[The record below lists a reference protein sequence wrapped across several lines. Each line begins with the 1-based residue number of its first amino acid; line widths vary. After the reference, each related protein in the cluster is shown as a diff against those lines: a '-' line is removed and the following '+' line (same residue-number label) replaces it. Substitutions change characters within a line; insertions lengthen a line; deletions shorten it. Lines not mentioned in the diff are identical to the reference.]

1 MEHIRDVALAHFAKY
16 GYEGTSLGSIAE
28 EVGIRKP
35 SLYAHF
41 KSKEDLFL
49 KVVVH
54 AFHLESRRIFGY
66 FADCRNAGTES
77 VLRDFFDWLEKE
89 YESSSTAKL
98 VLRMCFFPPP
108 ALCDE
113 VMDIVCPFLER
124 LERMLARMLRR
135 TSALGTDA
143 AAADNAA
150 LAYITLVDGTAVEL
164 LFVGPDKYRRRVH
177 AAWPIFW
184 QGMNCLKE
192 KETR

>member
-1 MEHIRDVALAHFAKY
+1 MEHIRDVALSHFAKH
-16 GYEGTSLGSIAE
+16 GYEGASLGSIAD

-54 AFHLESRRIFGY
+54 AFHLESRRIFSY
-66 FADCRNAGTES
+66 FADCRNAGTEAL
-77 VLRDFFDWLEKE
+77 LRDFFDWLEKE
-89 YESSSTAKL
+89 YEGSSTAKL

-124 LERMLARMLRR
+124 LERLLARLLRR
-135 TSALGTDA
+135 LEDRGTA
-143 AAADNAA
+143 EADNAA

-164 LFVGPDKYRRRVH
+164 LFVGPDKYRRRVN

-184 QGMNCLKE
+184 QGMNCSKE
-192 KETR
+192 KETK

>member
-1 MEHIRDVALAHFAKY
+1 MRMEHIRDVALSHFAKY
-16 GYEGTSLGSIAE
+16 GYEGASLGSIAE

-49 KVVVH
+49 KVVAH

-66 FADCRNAGTES
+66 FADCRNAGTEAL
-77 VLRDFFDWLEKE
+77 LRGFFDWLEKE

-124 LERMLARMLRR
+124 LERMLARLLRR
-135 TSALGTDA
+135 LEDRGTA
-143 AAADNAA
+143 EADSTA

-164 LFVGPDKYRRRVH
+164 LFVGPDRYHRRVN

-192 KETR
+192 KETK